1 MTRAIGSNA
10 IVKFCQEQT
19 WGVTPD
25 PSALGKLTFGMN
37 LRSEGLGLSKNT
49 IQSQMIN
56 QYRSVVGLTDGN
68 KAVAGNIV
76 TDLLPEGI
84 EVLFRHLLGK
94 PTVTTT
100 GSGPYTHIMKG
111 DPGYLE
117 GLSFEK
123 GFPNINEYI
132 LYSGC
137 RINTCTID
145 IPQEGFAG
153 VTFDFVGKAENIDT
167 STQIT
172 GDSVY
177 GTKDGFNGYQ
187 CTVYTNN
194 TGSYV
199 ALGKVTKGTI
209 TISNNIETDAYVL
222 GSAFRA
228 DEALGTR
235 DCKGDF
241 EIFFEDLTIY
251 NLFVNGTSCGIKFVF
266 DNGVESIIFEFP
278 EVKIGGESPK
288 IASAGGVNLPL
299 NFTAKRNTAAA
310 TDIIVTFVNSTVSV
324 ETAPGE

>member
-1 MTRAIGSNA
+1 MTRAFGSNA
-10 IVKFCQEQT
+10 IVKFCQEQA

-25 PSALGKLTFGMN
+25 PLALSKITFGMN
-37 LRSEGLGLSKNT
+37 LRSEGLGMSKNV

-76 TDLLPEGI
+76 TDLIPEGL

-100 GSGPYTHIMKG
+100 GSGPYTHVMKG
-111 DPGYLE
+111 DAGYLE

-123 GFPNINEYI
+123 GFANINQYL
-132 LYSGC
+132 LYKGC

-153 VTFDFVGKAENIDT
+153 VTFDFVGREETDNT
-167 STQIT
+167 TTQIT
-172 GDSVY
+172 GTTAY

-187 CTVYTNN
+187 CTVYTDN

-199 ALGKVTKGTI
+199 ALGKVTKGNITI
-209 TISNNIETDAYVL
+209 TNNVETSAYVL
-222 GSAFRA
+222 GSALRA
-228 DEALGTR
+228 DEAMGQR

-241 EIFFEDLTIY
+241 EIFFEDLTLY
-251 NLFVNGTSCGIKFVF
+251 NVFVAGTVCGVKFVF
-266 DNGVESIIFEFP
+266 NNGVESLTIEFP
-278 EVKIGGESPK
+278 AVKLGGESPK

-299 NFTAKRNTAAA
+299 NFTAKRDTGNA
-310 TDIIVTFVNSTVSV
+310 TDVIFTFVNSTVSI